1 MTRLARDTLLRDT
14 PGCRDPISGRSGG
27 LAEGLLKRC
36 ALLQLLNL
44 VWYVLNQL
52 LELRQLHWDG
62 LKQLLQLL
70 MLDELQLLQLLQLLR
85 KELQQLND
93 LLDGVR
99 TGGILSWRSLSA
111 EEWHSI
117 RVELLR
123 GMAEWRANS

>member
-52 LELRQLHWDG
+52 LELRQLN
-62 LKQLLQLL
+62 LEVRL
-70 MLDELQLLQLLQLLR
+70 ELAHVPPSSPALPP
-85 KELQQLND
+85 D
-93 LLDGVR
+93 P
-99 TGGILSWRSLSA
+99 TGRC
-111 EEWHSI
+111 E
-117 RVELLR
+117 RPDD
-123 GMAEWRANS
+123 